1 MSAKTHE
8 TKEPWMTFLYEEY
21 LFCEKGTVE
30 HDIVSII
37 KDLLSSDGDSEDDI
51 NTAASAAAHQIDTY
65 YRDRN
70 LESGTQFRFPIEKDS
85 YHDVQE
91 VLYNAILYVVP
102 LLHYARDA
110 KRQEKLVQLIG
121 ELRRIAPRP
130 VKIRG
135 VCMR

>member
-1 MSAKTHE
+1 MSAKTSE
-8 TKEPWMTFLYEEY
+8 TKEPWRTLLYEEY

-30 HDIVSII
+30 HDIVPII
-37 KDLLSSDGDSEDDI
+37 KDLLSSDDDDGDDI
-51 NTAASAAAHQIDTY
+51 NTAARTAAHLIDTY
-65 YRDRN
+65 YWDRN
-70 LESGTQFRFPIEKDS
+70 LESGTQFRFQIEKDP

-121 ELRRIAPRP
+121 ELRKIPPRP